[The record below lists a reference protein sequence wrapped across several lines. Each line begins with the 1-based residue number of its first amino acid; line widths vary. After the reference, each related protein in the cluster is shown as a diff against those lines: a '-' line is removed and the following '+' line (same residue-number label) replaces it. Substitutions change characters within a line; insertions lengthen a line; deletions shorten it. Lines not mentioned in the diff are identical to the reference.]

1 MTVYQTNN
9 EDSSDQSD
17 VKIKENTVS
26 LDTVNHLLD
35 NRKVGLAKA
44 LIWTF
49 EKNGAESQTYRD
61 SF

>member
-44 LIWTF
+44 LI
-49 EKNGAESQTYRD
+49 
-61 SF
+61 